1 MPRPPGASSLQ
12 HMLLE
17 VGSLYKV
24 GRNGGLTGRVEPLP
38 AGTAVLF
45 CQHQS
50 SRLRCGAIFML
61 AARSLVTELRVT
73 AGSHWSKQ
81 VVYHHLPGGPQL
93 MVLSLG
99 FAVQG
104 VLGAATGAGI
114 IIGSYFAFYSNT
126 KKVLRE
132 RTTLP
137 EGEHQVAALCVSM
150 PRAARTRH
158 QRIPKVVYTQYSLRR

>member
-1 MPRPPGASSLQ
+1 M
-12 HMLLE
+12 
-17 VGSLYKV
+17 
-24 GRNGGLTGRVEPLP
+24 
-38 AGTAVLF
+38 
-45 CQHQS
+45 
-50 SRLRCGAIFML
+50 
-61 AARSLVTELRVT
+61 
-73 AGSHWSKQ
+73 
-81 VVYHHLPGGPQL
+81 YHHLPGGPQL

-137 EGEHQVAALCVSM
+137 EGEHQGAALCTSM
-150 PRAARTRH
+150 P
-158 QRIPKVVYTQYSLRR
+158 